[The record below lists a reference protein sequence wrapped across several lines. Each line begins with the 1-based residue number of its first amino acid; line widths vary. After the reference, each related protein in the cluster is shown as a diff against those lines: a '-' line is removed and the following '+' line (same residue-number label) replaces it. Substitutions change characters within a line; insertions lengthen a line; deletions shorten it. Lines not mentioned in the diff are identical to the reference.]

1 MNVQAGIR
9 KSSLKSDGLDLEA
22 EMSARQRLGPAE
34 ERAEPLRF
42 GEALTP
48 GRRIAGFAIALT
60 IGPLMAWLF
69 RAFHSSESIAVELL
83 SFQLLVVVVAI
94 TGGIW
99 PALFAA
105 VLSALTLDL
114 LFIEPHL
121 TVAVANPLHA
131 FILVLH
137 VAIAVLVS
145 IVVGRAERQTQKA
158 RRASADAELL
168 QDVAGSV
175 LRGQDAVQA
184 LLDRTREAFS
194 LRLVRLAEDGEII
207 ASSGESA
214 LEQAGEGFPV
224 DHRTTLETFGR
235 RDLQASEQRLIA
247 VIAAQLAAA
256 LEHRRLQAAASEI
269 EPIMASDR
277 VRGALLS
284 ALSHDLR
291 KPLAA
296 ATAAIGGLRAAGD
309 TLSESDGRELLE
321 TAEESLDALTGLVT
335 DLLDVSR
342 VQAGALALSPVAVD
356 PAEVI
361 IPALQELDPAPGAV
375 DLALEHGHGQ
385 VIADPVLLQRAVS
398 NLLAN
403 AIRFSPPG
411 AAVEIST
418 RIVDRRVEIRIAD
431 HGPGVPVDRR
441 DEIFT
446 PFQRLGD
453 TDNTTGLGLG
463 LALSRGFVEAMHG
476 SLEAESTPGGGLT
489 MAVALPSTAHIE
501 EGKPT

>member
-1 MNVQAGIR
+1 M
-9 KSSLKSDGLDLEA
+9 
-22 EMSARQRLGPAE
+22 
-34 ERAEPLRF
+34 
-42 GEALTP
+42 
-48 GRRIAGFAIALT
+48 
-60 IGPLMAWLF
+60 
-69 RAFHSSESIAVELL
+69 
-83 SFQLLVVVVAI
+83 
-94 TGGIW
+94 
-99 PALFAA
+99 
-105 VLSALTLDL
+105 
-114 LFIEPHL
+114 
-121 TVAVANPLHA
+121 
-131 FILVLH
+131 
-137 VAIAVLVS
+137 
-145 IVVGRAERQTQKA
+145 
-158 RRASADAELL
+158 
-168 QDVAGSV
+168 
-175 LRGQDAVQA
+175 
-184 LLDRTREAFS
+184 
-194 LRLVRLAEDGEII
+194 
-207 ASSGESA
+207 
-214 LEQAGEGFPV
+214 
-224 DHRTTLETFGR
+224 FGR
-235 RDLQASEQRLIA
+235 RDLPASEQRLIA

-361 IPALQELDPAPGAV
+361 IPALQELDLAPGAV
-375 DLALEHGHGQ
+375 ELALEHGYGQ
-385 VIADPVLLQRAVS
+385 AIADPVLLQRAVS

-476 SLEAESTPGGGLT
+476 TLEAESTPGGGLT
-489 MAVALPSTAHIE
+489 MAVALPSTVHIK
-501 EGKPT
+501 EGEPT

>member
-1 MNVQAGIR
+1 M
-9 KSSLKSDGLDLEA
+9 
-22 EMSARQRLGPAE
+22 
-34 ERAEPLRF
+34 
-42 GEALTP
+42 
-48 GRRIAGFAIALT
+48 
-60 IGPLMAWLF
+60 
-69 RAFHSSESIAVELL
+69 
-83 SFQLLVVVVAI
+83 
-94 TGGIW
+94 
-99 PALFAA
+99 
-105 VLSALTLDL
+105 
-114 LFIEPHL
+114 
-121 TVAVANPLHA
+121 
-131 FILVLH
+131 
-137 VAIAVLVS
+137 
-145 IVVGRAERQTQKA
+145 
-158 RRASADAELL
+158 
-168 QDVAGSV
+168 
-175 LRGQDAVQA
+175 
-184 LLDRTREAFS
+184 
-194 LRLVRLAEDGEII
+194 
-207 ASSGESA
+207 
-214 LEQAGEGFPV
+214 
-224 DHRTTLETFGR
+224 FGR
-235 RDLQASEQRLIA
+235 RDLPASEQRLIA

-321 TAEESLDALTGLVT
+321 TAEESLDALTALVT

-342 VQAGALALSPVAVD
+342 VQAGALALSPVAVN

-361 IPALQELDPAPGAV
+361 IPALQELDLAPGAV
-375 DLALEHGHGQ
+375 ELAFEHGHGHGQ
-385 VIADPVLLQRAVS
+385 AIADPVLLQRAVS

-476 SLEAESTPGGGLT
+476 TLEAESTPGGGLT
-489 MAVALPSTAHIE
+489 MAVALPSTMHIE
-501 EGKPT
+501 ECEPT